1 MIQKNLEGECMENH
15 RDLEKIKRML
25 LEEQQRILS
34 KLAKNKEEEKNNKDR
49 QAVGDD
55 VDQAVAL
62 EEEKLRSALSALDVQ
77 KLRSID
83 SALKRIEEGTYGF
96 CEECGEPIEEGRL
109 MAKPFAVLCVR
120 CKEEK
125 EKKRF

>member
-1 MIQKNLEGECMENH
+1 MENH
-15 RDLEKIKRML
+15 RDLERIKRKL
-25 LEEQQRILS
+25 LEEKHRILS
-34 KLAKNKEEEKNNKDR
+34 KLQKEKEEERNNRDR

-62 EEEKLRSALSALDVQ
+62 EEEKLRCALSAMEIQ

-83 SALKRIEEGTYGF
+83 NALRRIEEGTYGF

-109 MAKPFAVLCVR
+109 LAKPFAVLCVR

-125 EKKRF
+125 ERKRF

>member
-1 MIQKNLEGECMENH
+1 MENH
-15 RDLEKIKRML
+15 RDLEKIKRL
-25 LEEQQRILS
+25 LIEEKQRILS
-34 KLAKNKEEEKNNKDR
+34 KLAKNKEEEKNNRDR
-49 QAVGDD
+49 QAVGDE

-62 EEEKLRSALSALDVQ
+62 EEEKLRSTLSSLEIQ

-83 SALKRIEEGTYGF
+83 SALRRIEEGTYGY
-96 CEECGEPIEEGRL
+96 CQECGEPIEEGRL

-125 EKKRF
+125 ERKRF